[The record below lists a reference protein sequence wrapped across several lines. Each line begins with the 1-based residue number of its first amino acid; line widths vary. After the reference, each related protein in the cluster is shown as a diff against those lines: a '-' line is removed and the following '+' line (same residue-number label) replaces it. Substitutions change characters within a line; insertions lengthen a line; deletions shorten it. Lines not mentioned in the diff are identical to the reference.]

1 MECDPITLHKA
12 FTLRIL
18 SKTLQIG
25 DIGITTPV
33 LLAPMAGVTDYAFRI
48 LCREQGAGIVYSEF
62 VSADGIIR
70 ENAKTLSM
78 IRFKEDERPI
88 GIQIFGSD
96 PEVMSRA
103 ARYIVTTF
111 QPDVLDI
118 NYGCPVPKI
127 TKRGAG
133 AAAMKDLC
141 LMDDITSAVVEA
153 AGETPVTVKMRAGW
167 DKNSIVAT
175 EVGPRLAKLGIK
187 AVTLHPRT
195 SKIGYKG
202 KADWSL
208 IRELKQSLIGAAN
221 NSSIP
226 VIGNGDIRKPEDVLR
241 MFEETGC
248 DGVMVGRA
256 ALGNPWFFQQTK
268 ALLEGKTT
276 VNTQTISERIKMCGR
291 HFDLLTQDRGER
303 VGTNLMRKHFGWY
316 IKGFQGAATIRRKLV
331 TAPGLK
337 EMKKAL
343 HDLRNIQI

>member
-1 MECDPITLHKA
+1 VECDPITLHKA

-25 DIGITTPV
+25 DISITTPV
-33 LLAPMAGVTDYAFRI
+33 LLAPMAGVTDYA
-48 LCREQGAGIVYSEF
+48 YSEF

-111 QPDVLDI
+111 Q
-118 NYGCPVPKI
+118 
-127 TKRGAG
+127 
-133 AAAMKDLC
+133 AAMKDLC

-153 AGETPVTVKMRAGW
+153 AGDTPVTVKMRAGW

-276 VNTQTISERIKMCGR
+276 VSTQTISERIKMCGR